1 MNNIKMSGLK
11 ISETAEELKN
21 NCQIAVEIIKKAKRI
36 TITSHRN
43 PDGDAIGSE
52 LGLYYYVKN
61 YADEVRIINHS
72 PVPYNYE
79 FLVGSDDIYLYEA
92 ARDDEYILNSDLIIV
107 ADVNDT
113 YRLQSVGEPV
123 RNSKAVKL
131 LIDHH
136 LAPKDFANHC
146 VVDCEAS
153 STGEIVWKMIREDV
167 GAIISPEAAAPLYA
181 AIMTDTGSFRYP
193 RTDAE
198 LHAIV
203 SDLIACGADPVSIY
217 DEIYNRMP
225 VRAMRLL
232 GEAYSGMELFHG
244 GKLCIMILKN
254 EHFDNA
260 KAEFD
265 DVEGFVET
273 AMSMDGV
280 KIAVLLTE
288 KKNSD
293 ELRIS
298 FRSKADYEVRDVAV
312 SLNGGGHKQASGA
325 RVSGIAIEEAKK
337 IIAEKFASRLK

>member
-1 MNNIKMSGLK
+1 MSGLK
-11 ISETAEELKN
+11 ISETADELKN
-21 NCQIAVEIIKKAKRI
+21 NCRIAVEIIKKAKQV

-52 LGLYYYVKN
+52 LGLLYYVKN
-61 YADEVRIINHS
+61 FATEVRIINHS

-79 FLVGSDDIYLYEA
+79 FLEGSEDIYVYDA
-92 ARDDEYILNSDLIIV
+92 ARDEEYILNSDLIIV

-113 YRLQSVGEPV
+113 ARLQSVGEPV

-136 LAPKDFANHC
+136 IDPKDFADHC
-146 VVDCEAS
+146 AVDCEAS
-153 STGEIVWKMIREDV
+153 STGEIVWKMIREDE
-167 GAIISPEAAAPLYA
+167 GAEIPVEAAASLYA

-198 LHAIV
+198 LHSII

-217 DEIYNRMP
+217 DNIFNRMP
-225 VRAMRLL
+225 FRAMRLL
-232 GEAYSGMELFHG
+232 GEAYTGMELFHS
-244 GKLCIMILKN
+244 GKLCIMMLKN
-254 EHFDNA
+254 EHFY
-260 KAEFD
+260 KSEAEFD

-273 AMSMDGV
+273 AMSIDGV

-288 KKNSD
+288 KKDSS
-293 ELRIS
+293 EIRIS
-298 FRSKADYEVRDVAV
+298 LRSKADYEVRDVAV

-325 RVSGIAIEEAKK
+325 RVNGMPIEEAKR
-337 IIAEKFASRLK
+337 IIAEKFAERLR